1 MKRTQNVGKS
11 TGKNKTKMRIY
22 KTKEAM
28 RIARKNGWYLVR
40 IKGDHFYF
48 KHPNHSKLL
57 TISRDLNRIVWERC
71 VTEFGLN
78 LNV

>member
-22 KTKEAM
+22 KTREAM
-28 RIARKNGWYLVR
+28 RIDRKNGWYLVR

-57 TISRDLNRIVWERC
+57 TISRDLNRIVWEIC